1 VVVGVKNFF
10 LIGLIGGLA
19 SGKSTVRQ
27 MLEQLGAYG
36 IDADLLAH
44 VVMRRGTPVWRAI
57 VDAFGVQIL
66 THDGHIDR
74 RQLGKRVFGDP
85 AALQMLE
92 SIVHPAVLALIKDL
106 LRANT
111 KPVVVLEAIK
121 LFETGMDQWCDAL
134 WAVSCTAEKQIERVM
149 RTRQLSAAEARAR
162 LAAQGSFNDKLRRA
176 DVVIDNSGDP
186 ATTRV
191 LVTRLW
197 QAIRPET
204 ARDKSA
210 WLGDTA
216 HGITAPVTPRVGV
229 PVPPSPPTEKVVTP
243 TPAATAPVTP
253 PTEVATP
260 APVVAAP
267 VTPPIQQVATPAP
280 AATAP
285 VTPPTEVAT
294 PAPAATALVTP
305 PTEVATP
312 APAVATPATPL
323 QIEVRRSRRSDLDAL
338 AVAIAK
344 RENLARPLS
353 REEALRRFGT
363 GGYRIALEGKHIIA
377 FAAWEVENLVAMTRE
392 LWAES
397 NYVAS
402 LALPRL
408 LDLIEEEA
416 RGLLCEVSVIFLE
429 VSAPSYL
436 SEQVGDWGYR
446 PTVVA
451 NLHPLWQPIVHERLK
466 PGERIWAKLL
476 RTDLITQPF

>member
-1 VVVGVKNFF
+1 MVVGVKNFF

-260 APVVAAP
+260 AP
-267 VTPPIQQVATPAP
+267 
-280 AATAP
+280 
-285 VTPPTEVAT
+285 
-294 PAPAATALVTP
+294 AATALVTP